1 MTFKTERVSIDEIN
15 EEIKRNTRPTKS
27 YLPWQLAHINNTQ
40 KRKVVTVRKVNP
52 NTPVMLGI
60 I

>member
-27 YLPWQLAHINNTQ
+27 HLPWQLAHINNTQ
-40 KRKVVTVRKVNP
+40 KQKVVTVRKVSA
-52 NTPVMLGI
+52 NTPIMLGLI
-60 I
+60 

>member
-27 YLPWQLAHINNTQ
+27 YLPWKLAHINNTQ

>member
-27 YLPWQLAHINNTQ
+27 YLPWQLAHANNSKNERT
-40 KRKVVTVRKVNP
+40 VVVRKSNP
-52 NTPVMLGI
+52 NAPVMLGI